1 MKSPLKSLWIAAAL
15 CLVAALVVAAPAA
28 AAKRS
33 YEAFGSCTSNKPF
46 HRDHRC
52 AYDAPEEAR
61 GTFVLKSNVG
71 KRASK
76 VCQKITGV
84 PFDRKHQCLKAGSF
98 SYEAV
103 PFAFTGARAPIEVRV
118 TWFVKEPGS
127 GGGFTKAATARLKFV
142 P

>member
-1 MKSPLKSLWIAAAL
+1 MRSSSKSLWAAVAL
-15 CLVAALVVAAPAA
+15 CLAMALPAA
-28 AAKRS
+28 EVAQATPR
-33 YEAFGSCTSNKPF
+33 YEAYGSCASKKPF
-46 HRDHRC
+46 KRAHRC
-52 AYDAPEEAR
+52 GYDAPEEAR

-71 KRASK
+71 KRTSK

-103 PFAFTGARAPIEVRV
+103 PFAFTGARAPIKVKV
-118 TWFVKEPGS
+118 TWFVEEPGR
-127 GGGFTKAATARLKFV
+127 GAGFVKAATARLKFV